1 MRKYDNEEF
10 VGETDDERVTFTL
23 GKARRRFDGGEPES
37 RYRFETISLMPFGI
51 DDEDEGRT
59 NPVAG

>member
-1 MRKYDNEEF
+1 LRKYGNEEF

-23 GKARRRFDGGEPES
+23 GKARRRFDGREPES

-51 DDEDEGRT
+51 DGEDEGRT